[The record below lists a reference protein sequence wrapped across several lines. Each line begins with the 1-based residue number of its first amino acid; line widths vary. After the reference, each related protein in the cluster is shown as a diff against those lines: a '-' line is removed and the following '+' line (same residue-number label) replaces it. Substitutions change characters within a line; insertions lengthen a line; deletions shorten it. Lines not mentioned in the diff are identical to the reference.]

1 MYKCKC
7 HNIPSEG
14 KFTVGNEYDWSYV
27 IDGIYVIDDVG
38 EKVDFN
44 DWTMKPLRHKY
55 KVRIVI

>member
-1 MYKCKC
+1 MFKCKC

-14 KFTVGNEYDWSYV
+14 KFIIGNEYDWSYV

-44 DWTMKPLRHKY
+44 DYTFLWYFPKL
-55 KVRIVI
+55 